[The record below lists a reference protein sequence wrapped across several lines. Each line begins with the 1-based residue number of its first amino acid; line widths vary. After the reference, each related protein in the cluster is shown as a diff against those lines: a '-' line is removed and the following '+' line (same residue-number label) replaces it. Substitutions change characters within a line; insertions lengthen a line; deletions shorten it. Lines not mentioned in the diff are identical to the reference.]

1 MLSYD
6 RDFVCGQNNFP
17 ARKNL
22 GDIKTV
28 TNILILSPIH
38 FASIFLQQKLN
49 FGRNDLNVKC
59 SRQNKDPKN
68 DLGSD
73 DKKTS
78 VTYVSFNVSIHKNV
92 NYVLLR

>member
-1 MLSYD
+1 MIS
-6 RDFVCGQNNFP
+6 CE
-17 ARKNL
+17 ARIIFLHEKNVVN
-22 GDIKTV
+22 IKTV

-38 FASIFLQQKLN
+38 FASICLQQKLN